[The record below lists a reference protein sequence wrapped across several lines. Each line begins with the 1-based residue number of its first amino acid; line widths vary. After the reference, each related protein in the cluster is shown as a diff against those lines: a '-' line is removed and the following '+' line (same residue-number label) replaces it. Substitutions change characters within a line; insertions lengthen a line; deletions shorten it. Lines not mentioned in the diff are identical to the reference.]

1 MHRHKQL
8 LHFNQASV
16 EYILLCVTN
25 KTKNTQIAATSF
37 YIQKLTRSALLQER
51 NSQVT
56 ALMHRGGRRMLNSL
70 TFRLPGFI

>member
-25 KTKNTQIAATSF
+25 KTKNTQIVATSF
-37 YIQKLTRSALLQER
+37 YIQKLTHSALLKKS

-56 ALMHRGGRRMLNSL
+56 ALICQGVEVCVTH
-70 TFRLPGFI
+70 